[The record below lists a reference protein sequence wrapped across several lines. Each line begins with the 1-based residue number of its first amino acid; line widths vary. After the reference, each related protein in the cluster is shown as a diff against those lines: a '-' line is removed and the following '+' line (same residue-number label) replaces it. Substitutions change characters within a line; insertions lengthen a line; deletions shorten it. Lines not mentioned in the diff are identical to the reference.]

1 MDIGLI
7 EANTIILK
15 KTVKYLNGEMKVV
28 VEKQINKN
36 YKTIDSFFDDLE
48 REYQSTQSYEKGEAN
63 GN

>member
-1 MDIGLI
+1 MDIGLL

-15 KTVKYLNGEMKVV
+15 KTTKYLNGEVKEI
-28 VEKQINKN
+28 VERQIRSN

-48 REYQSTQSYEKGEAN
+48 REYQSTQSYEKGEVN

>member
-1 MDIGLI
+1 MDVGML
-7 EANTIILK
+7 ETNTIILK
-15 KTVKYLNGEMKVV
+15 RTVKYLDGDVKEV
-28 VEKQINKN
+28 VERQIRSN

>member
-1 MDIGLI
+1 MDIGLL

-15 KTVKYLNGEMKVV
+15 KTTKYLNGEVKEI
-28 VEKQINKN
+28 VERQIRSN